1 MKILNGIK
9 ILDLTKLLPGPL
21 ATQQLQ
27 KMGAVIYR
35 VEHPDKLDL
44 TQLLPPIVRGK
55 SAYYQLLNSDKH
67 IIEIAYDT
75 LAGLDKLK
83 TLIKSMD
90 VLVENFRPGVMD
102 FYGLSTEMLKSLN
115 PNLIYVAASS
125 YGRDG
130 AYAQKPGHDLNFIAH
145 AGLLQEQAEVA
156 GYEIP
161 NIQFADIY
169 GGTEQI
175 INSVLLGL
183 IQRYRKDIGGNFD
196 VSIVESCLPLTLL
209 KNINDWHESTSFF
222 TFQLPNYAVYQ
233 CKDGGYIAF
242 AGLEMK
248 FWNKFCQLMEK
259 EKWIGLD
266 IPQLYLNKFIYE
278 ELKNTFRTEDLTYW
292 LTLLEEENIC
302 VSAVLKPEDL
312 LKDPYFKSRNSFV
325 LDSETGL
332 PKSWKLGIRTF

>member
-1 MKILNGIK
+1 MDILSGIK

-27 KMGAVIYR
+27 KMGALIYR

-55 SAYYQLLNSDKH
+55 SAYYELLNSDKH

-102 FYGLSTEMLKSLN
+102 FYGLSTEVLKSLN
-115 PNLIYVAASS
+115 PKLIYVAASS
-125 YGRDG
+125 YGREG
-130 AYAQKPGHDLNFIAH
+130 GYAQKPGHDLNFIAH
-145 AGLLQEQAEVA
+145 AGLLQQQAEGE

-161 NIQFADIY
+161 NIQIADIY
-169 GGTEQI
+169 GGTAQI

-183 IQRYRKDIGGNFD
+183 IQRYRNNIGGNFD

-209 KNINDWHESTSFF
+209 KNINEWHKSASFI

-233 CKDGGYIAF
+233 CKDDGYIAF
-242 AGLEMK
+242 AGLELK
-248 FWNKFCQLMEK
+248 FWDKFCVLMEK

-266 IPQLYLNKFIYE
+266 IAHLHRNQYIYE
-278 ELKNTFRTEDLTYW
+278 ELKNTFRTKDLSCW
-292 LTLLEEENIC
+292 MSLLEKEDIC
-302 VSAVLKPEDL
+302 VSAVLKPEDI

-325 LDSETGL
+325 LDSETKL